1 MSGILKLNS
10 IRGSS
15 LSERDGKL
23 KNAFNKIKEEMEEHL
38 QAINENTNEITSN
51 YEYIC
56 ELEAKVEK
64 LTERMDRMQMFIEEH
79 IGAKPAEVEELVEGK
94 RISPLNRAEQDIFST
109 LYVLQE
115 EKGTVTY
122 ADIAEREGM
131 DEGEISVH
139 VSSMIS
145 KGVPISKKFIGNE
158 PYLKLDRDFKTLQ
171 AKENVLHIVH

>member
-1 MSGILKLNS
+1 VIGILKLNS
-10 IRGSS
+10 IRGSTF
-15 LSERDGKL
+15 SERDKKL
-23 KNAFNKIKEEMEEHL
+23 KNAFNKVKEEMEEHL

-64 LTERMDRMQMFIEEH
+64 LTERLDKMQMFIEEH
-79 IGAKPAEVEELVEGK
+79 IGAKPAEAEFAEGK
-94 RISPLNRAEQDIFST
+94 RIMPLNKAEQDIFST

-115 EKGTVTY
+115 EKSTVTY
-122 ADIAEREGM
+122 ADIAERTGT
-131 DEGEISVH
+131 DEGEISARI
-139 VSSMIS
+139 SSMTS

-158 PYLKLDRDFKTLQ
+158 PYLKLDKEFKTLQ